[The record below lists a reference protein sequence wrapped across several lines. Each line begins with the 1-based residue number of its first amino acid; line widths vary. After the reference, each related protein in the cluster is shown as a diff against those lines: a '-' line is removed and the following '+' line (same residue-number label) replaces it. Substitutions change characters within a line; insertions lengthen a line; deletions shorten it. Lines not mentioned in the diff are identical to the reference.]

1 MGVNQQVF
9 ERYVNGDETALMGMP
24 VQKQIKFR
32 ELRNVLSRFFGDY
45 PERMKPEFAIALID
59 DQCFLMDKCNRAIE
73 ELDAEKLYKLLNE
86 RKEHDL
92 TLRAI
97 SDNYLTSLDDD
108 SVGNRY
114 DEKQD
119 RKTKLEKKLHSG
131 ALRDYVEDYYNGEV
145 PEQPTVEYKIART
158 KKVPVKPMHIEEAIL
173 QMDMLGHQFYM
184 FRDAETEEIA
194 VVYKRHNGG
203 YGLLEPNEDDE

>member
-92 TLRAI
+92 TL
-97 SDNYLTSLDDD
+97 
-108 SVGNRY
+108 G
-114 DEKQD
+114 
-119 RKTKLEKKLHSG
+119 
-131 ALRDYVEDYYNGEV
+131 
-145 PEQPTVEYKIART
+145 
-158 KKVPVKPMHIEEAIL
+158 
-173 QMDMLGHQFYM
+173 QF
-184 FRDAETEEIA
+184 RIIT
-194 VVYKRHNGG
+194 
-203 YGLLEPNEDDE
+203 